1 MPRVLPLS
9 CERHEDGQK
18 VDLDVDETLGE
29 DGGDALGDRGD
40 GGDRGDRLCEAR
52 CDTMGDERGWSRQ
65 AAGRRQ
71 RMAQA
76 EVAPA
81 QLR

>member
-1 MPRVLPLS
+1 MS
-9 CERHEDGQK
+9 CERQNDRQK
-18 VDLDVDETLGE
+18 VDLDVDETLG
-29 DGGDALGDRGD
+29 DDRRDALGNLGD
-40 GGDRGDRLCEAR
+40 VGDRGDRLCEAR
-52 CDTMGDERGWSRQ
+52 CETMGDERGWSRQ